1 MKKATV
7 ALLMVLLIASFG
19 LFADDLVDETF
30 HPGPPTILTDC
41 LAVKTLIPSIS
52 WMWIAPCFAQGQ
64 GPTLENNW
72 DCGPHCTQ
80 YYVTGPGEQNVGKC
94 LYVLSN
100 NRGGYRVNM
109 KAKALKCDWLGFN
122 TYINYRAT
130 CGDASVETNND
141 PFVDAADPVEIF
153 ANLHMLQ
160 MTCNPI
166 GINVN
171 PWEYMLAASGFYTGV
186 IFFTFIAC

>member
-7 ALLMVLLIASFG
+7 ALLVVLLIASFG
-19 LFADDLVDETF
+19 LFAEEVEETF

-41 LAVKTLIPSIS
+41 LSVKARIPSIS
-52 WMWIAPCFAQGQ
+52 WMWIAPCCGQGQ
-64 GPTLENNW
+64 GPTLANNW

-80 YYVTGPGEQNVGKC
+80 YFVTGPGEQDVGKC

-100 NRGGYRVNM
+100 NRGGYRVSM

-130 CGDASVETNND
+130 CGGASVETD
-141 PFVDAADPVEIF
+141 DEPFVCATDPVEEF
-153 ANLHMLQ
+153 GCLTMLQ
-160 MTCNPI
+160 MSVNPI

-171 PWEYMLAASGFYTGV
+171 AWEYMLAASGFYTGM
-186 IFFTFIAC
+186 IFFTFTAC